1 MGFIR
6 EVMDAFSGVEKLTVS
21 DPRLSSGGA
30 ARDDDS
36 TVERRKP
43 ADPTN
48 PATLPE
54 GVLEDRRKARPV
66 FGKANRS

>member
-6 EVMDAFSGVEKLTVS
+6 EVIDAFSGVEKLTVS
-21 DPRLSSGGA
+21 DPGLGNGGSA
-30 ARDDDS
+30 QDAS
-36 TVERRKP
+36 PAVERRKP
-43 ADPTN
+43 ADPAT
-48 PATLPE
+48 PLTLPE